1 MIRDFAGW
9 MGRNLGLLILALVLS
24 GIVWVSA
31 VTSADPNEECSNPS
45 SLPLDVNGVPDRYIL
60 EGEVPSQVTIRLWAP
75 RSVCQQMAADPNSV
89 QAAIDLSGLQ
99 AGDHSVDVA
108 YTISGQYVPVRILE
122 TNPTTVSLTLEEFA
136 SRTLPLAPDIT
147 GEPAPG
153 YTLGLPILN
162 ESRVVISGTRTLVDR
177 VDKAIVSLDVTDATG
192 EINTSRPVQ
201 LLDASGALVTGLEIS
216 PATVIIR
223 QIIERPGTFR
233 EVIVRVIYQGA
244 PAEGYRLTSI
254 TPTPQIVTIFSSDS
268 NLVREMPG
276 FVETEV
282 IDLTGATDDIEQR
295 LRLILP
301 EGVFVDGEQTVLVQ
315 VGIAAIES
323 SITLNLPVE
332 LNGLPPDLQAVLSPE
347 TVDVIVSG
355 PLPILDGLQPLD
367 IRVVLDMAG
376 LEPGTYNLEPRIE
389 IIPVGL
395 FAQTLLPSS
404 IEVTVSIAPTPTAT
418 IPVTPADPQALTPTP
433 GPTPTIGP

>member
-9 MGRNLGLLILALVLS
+9 LGRNLGLLLLALVLS

-31 VTSADPNEECSNPS
+31 VTSADPNQECSSPS
-45 SLPLDVNGVPDRYIL
+45 ALTLNVEGKPDRYL
-60 EGEVPSQVTIRLWAP
+60 LQGEVPSQVGIRLFAP
-75 RSVCQQMAADPNSV
+75 RSVCEQMAADPDSV
-89 QAAIDLSGLQ
+89 GAEIDLTGLE
-99 AGDHSVDVA
+99 AGPHRVEVEYS
-108 YTISGQYVPVRILE
+108 ISPQYFPVRILE
-122 TNPTTVSLTLEEFA
+122 TSPIAINLTLEEFA
-136 SRTLPLAPDIT
+136 SRTLPLVPEIT
-147 GEPAPG
+147 GQPAPG
-153 YTLGLPILN
+153 YSLGLPILN
-162 ESRVVISGTRTLVDR
+162 ESRVVISGTRSLVDR
-177 VDKAIVSLDVTDATG
+177 VASAVITLDVTDATG

-201 LLDASGALVTGLEIS
+201 LLDESGALVTGLEIT
-216 PATVIIR
+216 PATVNIR

-233 EVIVRVIYQGA
+233 EVIVRVIYEGA

-268 NLVREMPG
+268 SLIREMPG
-276 FVETEV
+276 FVETEP
-282 IDLTGATDDIEQR
+282 IDLTGSTDDIEQR
-295 LRLILP
+295 VRLVLP
-301 EGVFVDGEQTVLVQ
+301 DGVFVDGEQNVLVL

-332 LNGLPPDLQAVLSPE
+332 LIGLPAELEAMISPE

-395 FAQTLLPSS
+395 FAQTLLPST
-404 IEVTVSIAPTPTAT
+404 IEVIISVAPTPTAT
-418 IPVTPADPQALTPTP
+418 VPVTPVDPLTLTLTP
-433 GPTPTIGP
+433 GPTPTEGP